1 MTLEYELK
9 KTFCEQESEKYIDY
23 LCERRTKQ
31 EVYAAIE
38 KLALLH
44 LIIKNCEDV
53 IYAANTPEIDDPLN

>member
-23 LCERRTKQ
+23 LCEKRTKQ

-38 KLALLH
+38 KIALINLE
-44 LIIKNCEDV
+44 IKNCDDI
-53 IYAANTPEIDDPLN
+53 IYTANIPEFDDPLN

>member
-53 IYAANTPEIDDPLN
+53 IYAANTPEFDDPLN

>member
-23 LCERRTKQ
+23 LCEKRTKP

-38 KLALLH
+38 KIALINLQ
-44 LIIKNCEDV
+44 IKNCEDI
-53 IYAANTPEIDDPLN
+53 IYTANVPEFDDPLF

>member
-53 IYAANTPEIDDPLN
+53 IYAENIPEFDDPLN

>member
-23 LCERRTKQ
+23 LCEKRTKQ

-44 LIIKNCEDV
+44 LIIKIV
-53 IYAANTPEIDDPLN
+53 KM

>member
-23 LCERRTKQ
+23 LCEKRTKQ

-44 LIIKNCEDV
+44 LIIINCEDV
-53 IYAANTPEIDDPLN
+53 IYAANTPEFDDPVN

>member
-53 IYAANTPEIDDPLN
+53 IYAANTSEFAAPLN

>member
-23 LCERRTKQ
+23 LCDKRTKQ

-53 IYAANTPEIDDPLN
+53 IYAANTSEFDDPLN